1 MNITA
6 DNVIA
11 QLQRKNP
18 AALEYLMDTYGSGVY
33 GLVYRVLTGI
43 GSKEDIEE
51 CVSDVY
57 VAAWENVRQYDGQK
71 GSLKTWLLIVAKY
84 KALDYRRRLSRD
96 KAIICQSVHEPGTEA
111 VEATGNI
118 GATGSIVEEKVISG
132 EEKRQIVTAINTL
145 GEVDRQ
151 IFIKRYFLYE
161 NIEDIAK
168 HFGLSRK
175 AMDTRLWR
183 IRNALKPLLRQEG
196 KEGLV

>member
-1 MNITA
+1 MKITA
-6 DNVIA
+6 DNVIK

-57 VAAWENVRQYDGQK
+57 VAAWENAWQYDAQK
-71 GSLKTWLLIVAKY
+71 GSLKTWLLILAKY

-96 KAIICQSVHEPGTEA
+96 KAVICQSVHEPGTEA
-111 VEATGNI
+111 VEAPGNI

-132 EEKRQIVTAINTL
+132 EEQRQIATAINSL
-145 GEVDRQ
+145 EDMDRQ
-151 IFIKRYFLYE
+151 IFAKRYFLYE
-161 NIEDIAK
+161 NIEDIAQY
-168 HFGLSRK
+168 FGLTRK
-175 AMDTRLWR
+175 AVDTRLWR
-183 IRNALKPLLRQEG
+183 IRNALKPLLQQEG
-196 KEGLV
+196 KEGLG